1 MPVTQQF
8 GSILVT
14 VTDTCNDFSNSVPI
28 LKGQCKNFPDSGCIV
43 YGSMCVYWYFYTIF
57 S

>member
-14 VTDTCNDFSNSVPI
+14 VTDTCNEFSNSVPI